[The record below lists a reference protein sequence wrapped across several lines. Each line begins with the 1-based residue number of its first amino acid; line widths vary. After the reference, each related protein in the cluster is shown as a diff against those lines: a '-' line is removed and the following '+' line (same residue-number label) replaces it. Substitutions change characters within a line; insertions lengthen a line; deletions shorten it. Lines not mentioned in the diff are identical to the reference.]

1 MRNKKNQQ
9 IEAVS
14 PNVIP
19 FQMGEQGKN
28 GRALDRSI
36 DDLVDAMRE
45 LVLVEKLTGRAGLP
59 QRVCL
64 AFSDALMCAMRVA
77 RCEKGGTRK

>member
-1 MRNKKNQQ
+1 MRDKKNRP

-19 FQMGEQGKN
+19 LQIVEQTKTERTLN
-28 GRALDRSI
+28 RSI

-59 QRVCL
+59 QRVYL
-64 AFSDALMCAMRVA
+64 AFSGVLMYAIRFA
-77 RCEKGGTRK
+77 GCENDN